1 MVEEARSE
9 SPARQES
16 RVLME
21 IQESRVLMEIQ
32 ESRGQRE
39 NQVRRESLDR

>member
-1 MVEEARSE
+1 LVEEARSE

-21 IQESRVLMEIQ
+21 IQESRV
-32 ESRGQRE
+32 QRE
-39 NQVRRESLDR
+39 NQVRPESLDR